1 MFLCSIYAYVFDW
14 KVYGRK
20 WRKWEL
26 SLSLWIFHSCMKR
39 TIIRKLDLL
48 KEVGDFFCIY
58 HCVDYLMKVS
68 SLSFVH
74 RKGILL
80 GIWGL
85 VVSYI
90 NIFEDWIC
98 AILIEYISFHY
109 LKNNGKYSYD
119 YPRKEPTKL
128 WITSTETYSLSVW
141 DLVQIYIIIFLFY

>member
-1 MFLCSIYAYVFDW
+1 MKKVRVVIVFMNFSFLHEEDCHKEVRL
-14 KVYGRK
+14 VEGG
-20 WRKWEL
+20 
-26 SLSLWIFHSCMKR
+26 WIF
-39 TIIRKLDLL
+39 LY
-48 KEVGDFFCIY
+48 IY
-58 HCVDYLMKVS
+58 HYVIYLMKVS

-74 RKGILL
+74 RKGILP

-141 DLVQIYIIIFLFY
+141 DLVQLCIIIFLFY